1 MKTCASIC
9 YKNKSECEEQSCRMW
24 LDYKEDQNC
33 TLIAVKK
40 NGQMTLEE
48 VGKRLDISYVR
59 VKQIEKASLMKLQK
73 VFLKKSN

>member
-1 MKTCASIC
+1 
-9 YKNKSECEEQSCRMW
+9 MW

>member
-1 MKTCASIC
+1 MKTCASKC
-9 YKNKSECEEQSCRMW
+9 FKNKNECKKDSCSLW

-33 TLIAVKK
+33 TLIAIKK

-48 VGKRLDISYVR
+48 VGKRLGISYVR